1 MILSIQGLTKSYE
14 QKPIFSNF
22 NLELEDRSS
31 LCIQGRSGSG
41 KTTLLNLIADFDRNY
56 LGSISVMGQQL
67 SSLTEAELDLYRQNV
82 VAISCQY
89 HNLLNEF
96 TVEENIAMP
105 LLIKGCSYQDAIV
118 KARNLL
124 AELDLMRYNNSDIR
138 DLSGGEK
145 QRISILR
152 SIISKPKLLL
162 LDEPTG
168 ALDLNTRDRVL
179 GFLQDLNISKIIVS
193 HDPSVAQAI
202 SGKLL
207 QLP

>member
-41 KTTLLNLIADFDRNY
+41 KTTLLNLIAGFDRNY